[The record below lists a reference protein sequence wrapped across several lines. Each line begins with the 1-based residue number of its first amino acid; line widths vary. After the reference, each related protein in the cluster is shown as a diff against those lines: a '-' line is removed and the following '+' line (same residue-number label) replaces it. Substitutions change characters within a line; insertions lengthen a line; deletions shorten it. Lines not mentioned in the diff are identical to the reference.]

1 MTYLPKYKG
10 RKIEIAGINNF
21 VELLNFKTF
30 KKKYADISKKNFK
43 PNILAPKIRKMIG
56 DKPID
61 IYPWEHSYIA
71 ANKLNW
77 KMRKTLEIG
86 ASTSRWASLKASEN
100 YCLTDDSPNFVLFH
114 LIKDKYNGY
123 FGSLDGRY
131 ILNDEPILIFNILN
145 NYSIVEKNNSYLLLK
160 KNNHPNFLS
169 INVDDYKQSEFG
181 KWIKVKSDDNEITRL
196 KVISKNTLLGSI
208 KKFLYK
214 EEIYFIDYMFDDGK
228 ILTYRY
234 VPSTAVDG
242 LWCNPFILNPESNII
257 EQKVIKVRLRNS
269 NSSFVSNSIK
279 IQIEHIP
286 LNKKNNYNS
295 INKLFL
301 KQFPNQDSIIYTQ
314 TISFDD
320 SLVIDHTK
328 YELSST
334 YSFSGN
340 TSNTISGGGFS
351 YTYEYPLDSL
361 WENLDNSIEYLQLE
375 TDVKALNTKSKANLV
390 ISISNSNEDFWL
402 GEIINKNSEWDYNY
416 ANKILY
422 RKKHNTGNLKIYVWN
437 VGKEKIYID
446 DLRVSFK
453 TISNKQPPTLC
464 NY

>member
-30 KKKYADISKKNFK
+30 KKKYADISKKNLK

-145 NYSIVEKNNSYLLLK
+145 NYSIVEKNNSYLLFK

-169 INVDDYKQSEFG
+169 IKVDDYKQCEFG
-181 KWIKVKSDDNEITRL
+181 KWIKVQSDDNEITRL

-301 KQFPNQDSIIYTQ
+301 KQFSEPRFYYIY
-314 TISFDD
+314 S
-320 SLVIDHTK
+320 
-328 YELSST
+328 
-334 YSFSGN
+334 
-340 TSNTISGGGFS
+340 
-351 YTYEYPLDSL
+351 
-361 WENLDNSIEYLQLE
+361 
-375 TDVKALNTKSKANLV
+375 
-390 ISISNSNEDFWL
+390 
-402 GEIINKNSEWDYNY
+402 DY
-416 ANKILY
+416 I
-422 RKKHNTGNLKIYVWN
+422 V
-437 VGKEKIYID
+437 
-446 DLRVSFK
+446 
-453 TISNKQPPTLC
+453 
-464 NY
+464 